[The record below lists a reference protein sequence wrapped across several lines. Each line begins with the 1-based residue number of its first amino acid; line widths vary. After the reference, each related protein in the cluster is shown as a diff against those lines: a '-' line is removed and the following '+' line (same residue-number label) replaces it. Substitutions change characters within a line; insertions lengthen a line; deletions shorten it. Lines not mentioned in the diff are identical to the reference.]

1 MPKKINA
8 SSFRKLIDVCD
19 KRIRSELVD
28 YYIIDTNR
36 MENLLWCLET
46 GKNEICSLRER
57 LSNANAKLV
66 EARAQ
71 IRELKND
78 NAGLYDLLKESKNG

>member
-19 KRIRSELVD
+19 KRIRVELGD

-46 GKNEICSLRER
+46 GKNEIHSLRER
-57 LSNANAKLV
+57 LSSANNKLANA
-66 EARAQ
+66 RAE
-71 IRELKND
+71 IRSLKND
-78 NAGLYDLLKESKNG
+78 NAGLHDLLKEAKNG